1 MLFLGIHDNG
11 DMARPPSK
19 GSSSAH
25 GRGSPS
31 AVGRSLID
39 GHGRYP
45 QIIDIKDIAR
55 VLRPILGIR
64 HRRSER
70 FPDRIR
76 GGFF

>member
-1 MLFLGIHDNG
+1 MT
-11 DMARPPSK
+11 RPPPK

-25 GRGSPS
+25 GRSSPS

-39 GHGRYP
+39 ERGRYP
-45 QIIDIKDIAR
+45 QIIDIEDIAR

-64 HRRSER
+64 HRRLER